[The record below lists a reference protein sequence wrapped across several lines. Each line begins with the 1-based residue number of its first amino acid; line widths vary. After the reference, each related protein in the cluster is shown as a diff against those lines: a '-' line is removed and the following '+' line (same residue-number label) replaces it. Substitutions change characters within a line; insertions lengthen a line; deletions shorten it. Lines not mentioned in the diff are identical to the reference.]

1 MKVLILAMKIEEDVK
16 PENFSETLRSLRKK
30 YARQLKTDDITL
42 KVV

>member
-16 PENFSETLRSLRKK
+16 PDDFCDALRNLRKK